1 MVDWEKGNSLQLLP
15 SSVESVFSTLW
26 IWAVFHL
33 TLVGTMLQKGCSPCS
48 EQSFNNL
55 WVHPLLLLEPCE
67 LHLSK
72 SVTDSWRIWD
82 HVERCPTYSSWG
94 NSQLTTDPW
103 ASSPWVIL
111 NQMTLGHLRSIRS
124 AQTKKIQPNLV
135 TLPAQGFMSW
145 ISGCFLKLLNLEEI
159 LFVGKANSH
168 SFVTDILLN

>member
-1 MVDWEKGNSLQLLP
+1 MALADIQNSKNVLLMPMVDWEKGNSLQLLP

-72 SVTDSWRIWD
+72 SVTDSRRIWD

-103 ASSPWVIL
+103 ASSPEINQICPRLKKFNRTQSPCQPRDLWVEY
-111 NQMTLGHLRSIRS
+111 
-124 AQTKKIQPNLV
+124 LV
-135 TLPAQGFMSW
+135 V
-145 ISGCFLKLLNLEEI
+145 FL
-159 LFVGKANSH
+159 SY
-168 SFVTDILLN
+168 